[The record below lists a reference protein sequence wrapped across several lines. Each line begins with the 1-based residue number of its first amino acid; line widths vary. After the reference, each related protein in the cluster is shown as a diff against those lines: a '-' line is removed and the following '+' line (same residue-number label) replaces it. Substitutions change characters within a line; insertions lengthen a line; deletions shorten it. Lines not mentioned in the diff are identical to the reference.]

1 MVKKIGIVLLS
12 TLLGNSLYAAN
23 LSEGEKFIGVE
34 VSISEVQGDGPSDV
48 ANNISNG
55 TSIGLRLGAQNEE
68 WRTMVGLT
76 YFDAEGRNVE
86 RLYGSID
93 YFFLTSDTGESF
105 VFKPFIGVNVGYA
118 NYESTEVDQDGMVYG
133 GQAGVVVNA
142 LDNLSIDVGYR
153 YSLSSSPAF
162 DHTGDVVFG
171 FNYQY

>member
-1 MVKKIGIVLLS
+1 MVKKIGTALLS
-12 TLLGNSLYAAN
+12 ILLGNSLYAGN

-34 VSISEVQGDGPSDV
+34 VSISEVQGDGPSDI
-48 ANNISNG
+48 AGNISNG
-55 TSIGLRLGAQNEE
+55 TSFGVRLGAQNEE

-93 YFFLTSDTGESF
+93 YFFLGSDTDESW
-105 VFKPFIGVNVGYA
+105 VVKPFIGLNVGYA
-118 NYESTEVDQDGMVYG
+118 NYESIEVDQSGMVYG
-133 GQAGVVVNA
+133 GQAGAVVNV
-142 LDNLSIDVGYR
+142 LDNLSADIGYR
-153 YSLSSSPAF
+153 YSLSTSAAF

>member
-12 TLLGNSLYAAN
+12 MLVGNTLYAAD

-48 ANNISNG
+48 ASNISNG
-55 TSIGLRLGAQNEE
+55 TSFGLRLGAQNEE

-76 YFDAEGRNVE
+76 YFDSEGRNVE

-93 YFFLTSDTGESF
+93 YFFLSSNAAESW
-105 VFKPFIGVNVGYA
+105 VVKPFIGVNIGYA
-118 NYESTEVDQDGMVYG
+118 NYESEEVDQDGMVYG
-133 GQAGVVVNA
+133 GQAGAVVN
-142 LDNLSIDVGYR
+142 LSDNLSADIAYR
-153 YSLSSSPAF
+153 YSLSSSAAF

>member
-1 MVKKIGIVLLS
+1 MVKKIGTVLLS
-12 TLLGNSLYAAN
+12 VLLGNSLYAGN

-34 VSISEVQGDGPSDV
+34 VSISEVQGDGPSDLS
-48 ANNISNG
+48 ANISNG

-93 YFFLTSDTGESF
+93 YFFLGSDTDESW
-105 VFKPFIGVNVGYA
+105 VIKPFIGVNIGYA
-118 NYESTEVDQDGMVYG
+118 NYESEEVDQDGMVYG
-133 GQAGVVVNA
+133 GQAGAVVNV
-142 LDNLSIDVGYR
+142 LDNLSADIGYR
-153 YSLSSSPAF
+153 YSLSTSAAF